1 MSLVTLG
8 CARNEVDSEELA
20 GRLEADGWELVEDG
34 APTDVAV
41 INTCGFVESAKK
53 DSIDVLL
60 AAADTGTKVVAV
72 GCLAERYGAQLAEQL
87 PEAAAVLGF
96 DSYADLSTHLQSVL
110 DGTPVPS
117 HTPGDRRRLLPISPV
132 ARQEPEALVDV
143 HNNTGHNP
151 VYGVAPRVGDAE
163 RQLVGLF
170 AGRVVHYD
178 LRLGALVEETPELCP
193 TVVVEAGRAGA
204 PGADAAARRGLD
216 LLLGQD
222 DIVGS
227 GLPVPVLELFSRP
240 VRVEAA
246 PGVSLAYGAGACAGA
261 ALTVA
266 EDIDRHNFERLAPG
280 TAMGWLAAG
289 APWPLVARGADGADC
304 SRELFELVDG
314 RLVTR
319 RELVPIMMTTDP
331 GIATSD
337 CLFYAVEPS

>member
-1 MSLVTLG
+1 MSFPLQLLDGPRAADVPADPVAFLRRLG
-8 CARNEVDSEELA
+8 GPAAIRVA
-20 GRLEADGWELVEDG
+20 GR
-34 APTDVAV
+34 
-41 INTCGFVESAKK
+41 
-53 DSIDVLL
+53 
-60 AAADTGTKVVAV
+60 
-72 GCLAERYGAQLAEQL
+72 
-87 PEAAAVLGF
+87 
-96 DSYADLSTHLQSVL
+96 
-110 DGTPVPS
+110 
-117 HTPGDRRRLLPISPV
+117 DRRRCRVVVTLLHGNEPSGLRAVHGWLRAGQLPATDALLVLGGVAAALAEPV
-132 ARQEPEALVDV
+132 LTRRELPGSVDLNRCFGDREPAGPAREFARAILDLIRRSEPEALVDV